1 MANDIA
7 VKIIVITASEMF
19 PKGKPLKIKT
29 DDAFTN
35 SSLGQTHL
43 AIEVHQCA
51 TWPPVTFEVSM
62 NISEDSFFVCF
73 LQRKQRRWLEP

>member
-1 MANDIA
+1 MANDTA

-43 AIEVHQCA
+43 AIGVQRCA
-51 TWPPVTFEVSM
+51 TWPPVTFEVSV
-62 NISEDSFFVCF
+62 NISDDSFFVCF
-73 LQRKQRRWLEP
+73 STEKAEKLA